1 MPENYTAYTLVD
13 ITYTSNI
20 NHRSKNTIAYNQTQN
35 TNTIIQL
42 AGIRSQPVSFAVT
55 EFKAQD
61 LAEYRF
67 GKQFTGL
74 HSVWKFKFAV
84 EHSGVFNLD
93 NNPVHFLIQ
102 DFDGVAFTPYLGETV
117 NFSSSTFE
125 TIDPKLLNIYFTFS
139 E

>member
-1 MPENYTAYTLVD
+1 
-13 ITYTSNI
+13 
-20 NHRSKNTIAYNQTQN
+20 
-35 TNTIIQL
+35 
-42 AGIRSQPVSFAVT
+42 VT
-55 EFKAQD
+55 KFKAQD

-74 HSVWKFKFAV
+74 HSVWKFKFTV
-84 EHSGVFNLD
+84 EHSGVFNL
-93 NNPVHFLIQ
+93 NTNPVHFLIQ